1 MITKNIFNIPK
12 VSIGTG
18 IMMAFEPYSILL
30 SSLLYSETIFTFL
43 FLLFFYFLIRYFK
56 SFTMRDLVWMSLFL
70 GLATMSK
77 LTIQYIP
84 IVLIIFML
92 IIHYKNLG
100 SVRWKNISIM
110 LGIFL
115 LLIIPW
121 IGRNYVEF
129 GKLGLSAQPPFN
141 LYVYLVPTVLSI
153 DNGTSFAIEHKNF
166 VRKDNFDEN
175 SINLSNASLYKDEA
189 MNILK
194 DHKLALAKSVAGTF
208 VTFFTHDGLL
218 TVFQNAGI
226 IISNSANR
234 PAISML
240 FSDPGSLFVFIKI
253 QMKSWGILI
262 LVARLL
268 WIAISLS
275 FFVGIAKLLIGKR
288 LNISLIT
295 SLLLVF
301 YFTFTT
307 AINGLGVN
315 ARFKVPVLVFVFSF
329 ALYGLFSL
337 KEDNISTEPN

>member
-1 MITKNIFNIPK
+1 
-12 VSIGTG
+12 
-18 IMMAFEPYSILL
+18 MA
-30 SSLLYSETIFTFL
+30 
-43 FLLFFYFLIRYFK
+43 
-56 SFTMRDLVWMSLFL
+56 
-70 GLATMSK
+70 K

-84 IVLIIFML
+84 LVLIV
-92 IIHYKNLG
+92 IIAITNLRLFG
-100 SVRWKNISIM
+100 NIRWKQLLVM

-115 LLIIPW
+115 SLIIPW
-121 IGRNYVEF
+121 VIRNYVEF
-129 GKLGLSAQPPFN
+129 GKVGLSAQPAFN